1 MMNQDNNGKG
11 TTGKG
16 TTGYGT
22 TFRFLTEGSGHGLL
36 TGKGAIAAIKTFE
49 KEGNIDI
56 EKRIKYYNDRTSFYT
71 EGIVEHDALK
81 IQYEITRELDNWMD
95 KTPNSCF
102 DLRSR
107 QVYSNYLSKK
117 YVWGKLDKLPL
128 YPSVSIIRQEILKI
142 IKDLSTHTK
151 FLNITAFDSIN
162 NITLEI
168 EDKSNNNKSNNDKS
182 TNDDESCDDE
192 STNDNESCD
201 DKSKESIIPVDNVNL
216 CFVGGVSTGKSTVL
230 NGIFCEKLTEC
241 KIKRTTMVPTVY
253 IENAYN
259 ACNLTEEIFKKI
271 SEKNQEIIN
280 KTESGQKL
288 KKCEYQELVFNVGKL
303 DINILE
309 DSYVNVYDIPGL
321 NDARTRDI
329 YYDYLETNFHKFN
342 LVVFIVD
349 IHSGLNTSDE
359 MDMLKLITNN
369 THEQFEK
376 NKRHIYTLVIVNKA
390 DDMQLNEDTKE
401 LEITGELNEMYTQVK
416 KTITDEF
423 SDKNIKDN
431 LIGIIPLCAID
442 SYLYRMVKKH
452 GQNFELSPEQI
463 LKIGINEN
471 GKKFSTKNP
480 ATQKKEVNEI
490 LKDTNFIDTM
500 INLSGFGRLE
510 HILHNFLEKNNTGN
524 KLRIDNLLYELSK
537 LPKIYDFTIGYEW
550 FNMSTFSNLVEQ
562 YCKIY
567 NNIKKIDI
575 IEYKAIVESFISGLI
590 EILQHKI
597 TKWNG
602 SINNLIDSYN
612 NFVSLIMVPYFS
624 EYYDASNYPKFLTT
638 RIISMINT
646 ELSNIL
652 TIECIV
658 TNLCILTKINMFDKE
673 TIEPLFINIVSNF
686 RKENA
691 VSFLKNDNVQ
701 QLIQILD
708 DCINIGVNLSEL
720 LRFLILNSLSSLIT
734 DHELFVKGMIYKK
747 YGELLISNFI
757 SNKQGSELSIEWIIR
772 GLKNEDLKGPN
783 NKLDLYYLNY
793 EKQQNSINFRN

>member
-11 TTGKG
+11 TTGTTGKG
-16 TTGYGT
+16 TT
-22 TFRFLTEGSGHGLL
+22 FSFLAEGSGHGLL
-36 TGKGAIAAIKTFE
+36 TGKCGIATKKTFE

-56 EKRIKYYNDRTSFYT
+56 EKRIKYYNDRTSFYG
-71 EGIVEHDALK
+71 EGVVEHDALK
-81 IQYEITRELDNWMD
+81 IQYEITRELDKWMD

-102 DLRSR
+102 DIQSR
-107 QVYSNYLSKK
+107 QAYSDYLSKK

-151 FLNITAFDSIN
+151 FLNITTFDSSN

-168 EDKSNNNKSNNDKS
+168 EDKSNNNKLNNNKSN
-182 TNDDESCDDE
+182 NDDESCDDNELCDAKCQE
-192 STNDNESCD
+192 SL
-201 DKSKESIIPVDNVNL
+201 IPVDNINL

-259 ACNLTEEIFKKI
+259 ACNMTEEIFKKI

-369 THEQFEK
+369 TREQFET

-471 GKKFSTKNP
+471 GKKFSTKNS

-550 FNMSTFSNLVEQ
+550 FNMSTFSNLVDQ
-562 YCKIY
+562 YFKIY
-567 NNIKKIDI
+567 NNIKKIDT
-575 IEYKAIVESFISGLI
+575 IEYKAIVESFMSGLI
-590 EILQHKI
+590 EILKQKI
-597 TKWNG
+597 T
-602 SINNLIDSYN
+602 NLIDSYN
-612 NFVSLIMVPYFS
+612 NFVSSIMVPYFS
-624 EYYDASNYPKFLTT
+624 EYYDASIYPKFLTT
-638 RIISMINT
+638 RIISLINV

-658 TNLCILTKINMFDKE
+658 INLCILTKINMFDKE
-673 TIEPLFINIVSNF
+673 TIESLFINIVSNF

-691 VSFLKNDNVQ
+691 VSFSKNDNVE

-708 DCINIGVNLSEL
+708 DCSNIGVNLSEL
-720 LRFLILNSLSSLIT
+720 MRFLIINRLSSLIIT
-734 DHELFVKGMIYKK
+734 EHELFVKELLYKK

-757 SNKQGSELSIEWIIR
+757 SNKRGSDLSIDWIIR
-772 GLKNEDLKGPN
+772 GLKNEDLNSPN

>member
-1 MMNQDNNGKG
+1 MMNQDNNEKG
-11 TTGKG
+11 TTGKE
-16 TTGYGT
+16 TT
-22 TFRFLTEGSGHGLL
+22 GHGLL
-36 TGKGAIAAIKTFE
+36 IGKGGIAAIKTFE

-56 EKRIKYYNDRTSFYT
+56 EKRIKFYNDRTSFYG
-71 EGIVEHDALK
+71 EGVVEHDALK
-81 IQYEITRELDNWMD
+81 IQYEITRELDKWMD

-102 DLRSR
+102 DIQSR
-107 QVYSNYLSKK
+107 QAYSDYLSKK

-151 FLNITAFDSIN
+151 FLNITTFDSSN

-168 EDKSNNNKSNNDKS
+168 EDKSNNNKLNNNKSNN
-182 TNDDESCDDE
+182 DESCDDNYTDDNSQE
-192 STNDNESCD
+192 SL
-201 DKSKESIIPVDNVNL
+201 IPVDNVNL

-259 ACNLTEEIFKKI
+259 ACNMTEEIFKKI

-280 KTESGQKL
+280 KTESGQ
-288 KKCEYQELVFNVGKL
+288 KCEYQELVFNVGKL

-321 NDARTRDI
+321 NDARTKDI

-369 THEQFEK
+369 TREQFEK

-416 KTITDEF
+416 KTIIDEF

-471 GKKFSTKNP
+471 GKKFSTKNA

-537 LPKIYDFTIGYEW
+537 LPKIDLNMVAYNW
-550 FNMSTFSNLVEQ
+550 FHMPSFSNLVDQ

-575 IEYKAIVESFISGLI
+575 IEYKAMVESFISRII
-590 EILQHKI
+590 EVLQHAI
-597 TKWNG
+597 LKWNG

-624 EYYDASNYPKFLTT
+624 EYYDASNYPNFLTT
-638 RIISMINT
+638 RIISLINV

-658 TNLCILTKINMFDKE
+658 INLCILTKINMFDKE

-691 VSFLKNDNVQ
+691 VSFSKNDNVE

-708 DCINIGVNLSEL
+708 DCSNIGVNLSEL
-720 LRFLILNSLSSLIT
+720 MRFLIINRLSSLIIT
-734 DHELFVKGMIYKK
+734 EHELFVKELLYKK

-757 SNKQGSELSIEWIIR
+757 SNKRGSDLSIDWIIR
-772 GLKNEDLKGPN
+772 GLKNEDLNSPN